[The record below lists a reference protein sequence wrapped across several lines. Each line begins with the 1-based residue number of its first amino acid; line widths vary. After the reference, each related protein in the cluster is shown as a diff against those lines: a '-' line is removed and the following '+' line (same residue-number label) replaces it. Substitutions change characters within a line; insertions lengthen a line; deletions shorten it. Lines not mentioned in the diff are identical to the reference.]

1 MTGVRIFAVGG
12 LISYRALFNWM
23 TPAIYLPSLVFAPI
37 FQILLM
43 SYIGRSAGLAS
54 DEFFVVGNAIQYAAV
69 PCLFAMT
76 QLVGGE
82 KYQQTL
88 GAILISPAP
97 RLPLF
102 FGRAVPVVVNG
113 AFVAA
118 VALLAGSLIL
128 GVRIPASAI
137 PALAL
142 VVLVAAFSCTGLGL
156 ITAALALRIRDN
168 AILTNV
174 LFGFLLIFTGAN
186 IPLDEL
192 PDWMHGV
199 SQVIPF
205 TNSIEAAREL
215 VDGESLGS
223 VLDLV
228 GRELV
233 IGVAYLLAGYGLL
246 RFFEHQG
253 RRHATLDRA

>member
-1 MTGVRIFAVGG
+1 MRIFAVGG

-156 ITAALALRIRDN
+156 ITAALALRIREN

-192 PDWMHGV
+192 PDWMHAV

-228 GRELV
+228 GTELV

-246 RFFEHQG
+246 RFFEGQG